1 MGGTDN
7 IPMLPSPAVATD
19 AGCAEDGASLVT
31 NTRSVL
37 GLIETTPDR
46 PQQSR
51 YGRAISAGATDGRY
65 LQAGRSGG
73 RHDQVDVTRL
83 TPFTFL

>member
-1 MGGTDN
+1 MGGTD
-7 IPMLPSPAVATD
+7 IMTMLPSPAVATD
-19 AGCAEDGASLVT
+19 AGCTEDGASLVT

-51 YGRAISAGATDGRY
+51 YGVVPSHPVPPTAGTCKPAV
-65 LQAGRSGG
+65 QAADMTKQR
-73 RHDQVDVTRL
+73 
-83 TPFTFL
+83 